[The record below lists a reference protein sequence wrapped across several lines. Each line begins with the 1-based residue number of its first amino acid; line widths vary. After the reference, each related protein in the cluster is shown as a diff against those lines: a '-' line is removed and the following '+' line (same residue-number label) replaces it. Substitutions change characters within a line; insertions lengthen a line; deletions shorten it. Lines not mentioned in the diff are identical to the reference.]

1 MEFIPVENNKD
12 LVRDPFTNAIINSNR
27 TEYENYISNYN
38 RLKKEQEDLENL
50 KIQVS
55 SLSSDMDEI
64 KTLLTL
70 LVKEKNND
78 SW

>member
-27 TEYENYISNYN
+27 TEYENYVSNYN
-38 RLKKEQEDLENL
+38 RLKKEQEEFQQL
-50 KIQVS
+50 KTDVS
-55 SLSSDMDEI
+55 SLSSNIDEI

-70 LVKEKNND
+70 LIKEKNND
-78 SW
+78 S

>member
-1 MEFIPVENNKD
+1 MNYIPVENHKD
-12 LVRDPFTNAIINSNR
+12 LIRDPFTNAIINNDR

-38 RLKKEQEDLENL
+38 RLKKEQEELQDL
-50 KIQVS
+50 KCKVS
-55 SLSSDMDEI
+55 SLSSDINEI

-78 SW
+78 S

>member
-78 SW
+78 S